1 MKIFNL
7 LPGLLVLI
15 FLFISCGGN
24 TPTAAVSSGTISGI
38 VYDASAGTPI
48 NKARVI
54 TVPPTSSVT
63 TNDSGAYEITNVEP
77 GTYHINAAKF
87 AFDSAGVD
95 ISVSA
100 DVTTTADIPLLPDS
114 LRTP

>member
-1 MKIFNL
+1 MKLTITAIIL
-7 LPGLLVLI
+7 SIGLLLYA
-15 FLFISCGGN
+15 CGDE
-24 TPTAAVSSGTISGI
+24 PTATVSTGTISGT

-48 NKARVI
+48 AKARVI
-54 TVPPTSSVT
+54 THPPTGSVT
-63 TNDSGAYEITNVEP
+63 TGDNGAYEITNVQP

-87 AFDSAGVD
+87 GYDSAGVN

-114 LRTP
+114 LSTP